1 VKNLISCRDNGLFTT
16 APCHLPILGAVDEM
30 DSTVSVPTEELDPF
44 EPSPRE
50 SHSGLDAQ
58 TAELPVVPSAVRAA
72 PLGSTREQCAACGV
86 PVASDQRYCVECGQ
100 RLGGARLPF
109 MDDPARHTGRS
120 TVQAAPAKARPSVN
134 STLIAG
140 VGTLLLAMGIG
151 ILIGRSSSGA
161 SKASPVQYVTAPG
174 AGLGAAGTSTETTP
188 SPTGET
194 SSSGGSSKSSR
205 KAKSAAKAAKP
216 KLPPAKVVTVGSPG
230 KGAGYEKGHFTGNF
244 FGKGEE

>member
-1 VKNLISCRDNGLFTT
+1 
-16 APCHLPILGAVDEM
+16 M
-30 DSTVSVPTEELDPF
+30 DSTVSAPTEELGRF

-50 SHSGLDAQ
+50 SRSSLDAP
-58 TAELPVVPSAVRAA
+58 TAEMPVVPAAVRAA
-72 PLGSTREQCAACGV
+72 PLGSTRDRCAACGA
-86 PVASDQRYCVECGQ
+86 PVAPDQRYCVECGQ

-109 MDDPARHTGRS
+109 MDDASRHSGRSPAR
-120 TVQAAPAKARPSVN
+120 AAPAKARLSVN

-151 ILIGRSSSGA
+151 ILIGRSSPGS

-174 AGLGAAGTSTETTP
+174 AGVAGGVPGAGAEAAPSTV
-188 SPTGET
+188 GET
-194 SSSGGSSKSSR
+194 SSNGGSSNSSKSS
-205 KAKSAAKAAKP
+205 KAAAKAPKP

-230 KGAGYEKGHFTGNF
+230 KGAGYERGHFTGNF

>member
-1 VKNLISCRDNGLFTT
+1 
-16 APCHLPILGAVDEM
+16 M
-30 DSTVSVPTEELDPF
+30 DSAVSAPTEELDPF
-44 EPSPRE
+44 EPSPPE
-50 SHSGLDAQ
+50 SRSPVDPP

-72 PLGSTREQCAACGV
+72 PLGSTREQCAACGA
-86 PVASDQRYCVECGQ
+86 PVAFDQRYCVECGQ

-109 MDDPARHTGRS
+109 MDDASRHSGRS
-120 TVQAAPAKARPSVN
+120 AVQAAPAKARLSVN

-151 ILIGRSSSGA
+151 ILIGRSSPAS

-174 AGLGAAGTSTETTP
+174 AGVAGVAGTGAETTTP
-188 SPTGET
+188 STGEP
-194 SSSGGSSKSSR
+194 SSSSSSSKSS
-205 KAKSAAKAAKP
+205 KSSKTAAKASKA
-216 KLPPAKVVTVGSPG
+216 KLPPAKVVTVGSAG

>member
-1 VKNLISCRDNGLFTT
+1 
-16 APCHLPILGAVDEM
+16 M
-30 DSTVSVPTEELDPF
+30 DSSAATEELP
-44 EPSPRE
+44 
-50 SHSGLDAQ
+50 A
-58 TAELPVVPSAVRAA
+58 VVGTVRAA
-72 PLGSTREQCAACGV
+72 PLGSTREQCAACGA

-109 MDDPARHTGRS
+109 MDDPARHSGRS
-120 TVQAAPAKARPSVN
+120 AVQAAPAKARLSVN

-151 ILIGRSSSGA
+151 ILIGRSSPGS

-174 AGLGAAGTSTETTP
+174 AGVAGTGTETTTSP
-188 SPTGET
+188 TSETSPTG
-194 SSSGGSSKSSR
+194 SSSKSS
-205 KAKSAAKAAKP
+205 KSSKSTTKAAKA